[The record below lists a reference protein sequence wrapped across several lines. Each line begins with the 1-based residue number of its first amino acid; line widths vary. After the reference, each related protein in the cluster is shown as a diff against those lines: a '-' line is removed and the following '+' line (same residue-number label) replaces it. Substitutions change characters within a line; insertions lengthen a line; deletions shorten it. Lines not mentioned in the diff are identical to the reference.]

1 MLSESIF
8 ILDCVKCGSVVSFVG
23 YEGACP
29 RCKVQ
34 IRVPVDWNLGRAHQ
48 VEAANTETI
57 SSPPL
62 PLDIRARFGEWGK
75 TA

>member
-8 ILDCVKCGSVVSFVG
+8 ILDCVKCGSVVSFAG

-29 RCKVQ
+29 KCKVQ
-34 IRVPVDWNLGRAHQ
+34 IRVPVDWNLGRVHQ
-48 VEAANTETI
+48 SEAPKPETKLVEMA
-57 SSPPL
+57 L
-62 PLDIRARFGEWGK
+62 RR